1 MSSKTVPY
9 CKRVRVLSC
18 VSIIA
23 QSRAIDKVYLSS
35 RLHNVLWN
43 CYFFRLSTFKG
54 LYLYS
59 FARAIFSKDT
69 VFQNSELSRGNL
81 VEFSNLELLAVFVL
95 EEFNKNINFMLNFS
109 EESVKKPTIN
119 LPLK

>member
-1 MSSKTVPY
+1 MY
-9 CKRVRVLSC
+9 CGTATFW
-18 VSIIA
+18 VS
-23 QSRAIDKVYLSS
+23 
-35 RLHNVLWN
+35 
-43 CYFFRLSTFKG
+43 YFFRLSTFKG

-119 LPLK
+119 LPLKWEISNREIILLWDPFWRQV